1 MKKIILSIGITLLSI
16 TYLKAQENALL
27 WKISGKD
34 LKTESYIL
42 GTIHIMCEEN
52 FNIPDK
58 VKKATT
64 EVDQVIF
71 EVDLSTPEAIATA
84 QKLAMTPN
92 TKFFE
97 NYDSQKLAY
106 IDSALTSHELSIKVF
121 DMVAPTTVISL
132 LTLKSF
138 ACADLS
144 KVKMME
150 AEIKTLAA
158 GKKITDLETIDF
170 QMDLL
175 TKLATPDY
183 FYDYYKNY
191 DEYKGLS
198 HQMVEYYNAED
209 LKGLKSIF
217 ENSKYM
223 SKDQLESM
231 LVNRNVKWVEDIP
244 AKIQNTKSLIAV
256 GAGHLIGEKGIITL
270 LRNKGYTLTPIK
282 N

>member
-71 EVDLSTPEAIATA
+71 EVDLSTPDAIATA